1 MNEAKAVLKVRGLY
15 KTFKRKGVAAEAVS
29 DGTFEL
35 MPGEILGIVGESGSG
50 KSTLL
55 RCIACL
61 ERPTAGEIEL
71 DGRNIA
77 GKRPSNVCRTVQM
90 VFQDAANSFNPRMKT
105 GAAIDEAVRQLAGLS
120 GGSVRKRRDELIR
133 MVGLDPSLGERY
145 PGELS
150 GGQCQ
155 RLAIART
162 LAGEPKVL
170 LCDEVTSALDVS
182 AQAQIAGLLAALR
195 RELGLAI
202 VFVSHDL
209 ALVGGVCDR
218 ILVMRGGKIVE
229 TGAAMEMLTAPREEY
244 TKLLLSSV
252 LSVEDGYEE

>member
-1 MNEAKAVLKVRGLY
+1 MRA
-15 KTFKRKGVAAEAVS
+15 
-29 DGTFEL
+29 
-35 MPGEILGIVGESGSG
+35 
-50 KSTLL
+50 
-55 RCIACL
+55 
-61 ERPTAGEIEL
+61 
-71 DGRNIA
+71 
-77 GKRPSNVCRTVQM
+77 
-90 VFQDAANSFNPRMKT
+90 
-105 GAAIDEAVRQLAGLS
+105 GAAIDEAVRQLAGIE
-120 GGSVRKRRDELIR
+120 GAAVRARRDELIR

-218 ILVMRGGKIVE
+218 ILVMRGGKIVK
-229 TGAAMEMLTAPREEY
+229 TGAAMEMLTAPREEH